1 LYIHIICYTSCQNYE
16 QEPAEMS
23 FDTRED
29 EESLIKYIAEVYLVV
44 KEKETMTSVEN
55 RWS

>member
-1 LYIHIICYTSCQNYE
+1 MYIHIICYTSCQNYE

>member
-1 LYIHIICYTSCQNYE
+1 
-16 QEPAEMS
+16 MS